1 MKRSILYFVF
11 LFFVSIGIVNAQK
24 YGLGNTDPSVFTKFR
39 IPETDLSN
47 FWFNTNLYLNTDK
60 LDNSH
65 IVQQVPWN
73 YSRYNS
79 TFNYSL
85 TPNYYL
91 LRESED
97 NYFLLNT
104 SLSGTYHKSYSEDHS
119 NNSQMTSQRSRDYIV
134 DLSLNF
140 TDNNYISQ
148 SDIFYSLGSNI
159 WADIQDEQNE
169 LNLSLTSND
178 YYGYKQQNYS
188 FAAGMGI
195 GKQRNV
201 TPIVSAIRFQ
211 ERLKQLNILNSDL
224 SDKTIEDLAQQFY
237 KQTYY
242 SLIHERPDKYFWQD
256 IEKTLL
262 QDGVALKD
270 LNMYADAY
278 LRESV
283 NEVRFLRSEALMA
296 GLNLRAQYQ
305 NIYSTSSGNGS
316 NINEQFLTLGE
327 VYFIYSHQMNL
338 NSQLNI
344 GMTISGG
351 PNITKHP
358 YERQQY
364 LFDGNAG
371 YNYELTDRLVASLNN
386 AFNLQFM
393 NYDKE
398 EKFLSNLLGFTLRY
412 FIEDNLSFNAN
423 YQWSYRVN
431 KNLYYE
437 NYTYNTHTIN
447 LGFSY
452 YFDKGFLIDTNDKQ
466 LLPVEL
472 PYAYPPY
479 NYVYVTKN

>member
-1 MKRSILYFVF
+1 MKWSIICFAL
-11 LFFVSIGIVNAQK
+11 LFFVSSGMVNAQK

-39 IPETDLSN
+39 IPETDLSKI
-47 FWFNTNLYLNTDK
+47 WFNTDLYLNTDK
-60 LDNSH
+60 MDYSH
-65 IVQQVPWN
+65 IVQQFSSK
-73 YSRYNS
+73 YSSYNS
-79 TFNYSL
+79 LFRYDL

-104 SLSGTYHKSYSEDHS
+104 SLSGAYNKSYFEGQTD
-119 NNSQMTSQRSRDYIV
+119 NNSQKTTTRNRDYST
-134 DLSLNF
+134 DLSLIF
-140 TDNNYISQ
+140 TDNNYINH
-148 SDIFYSLGSNI
+148 SDLFYSLGSNI
-159 WADIQDEQNE
+159 RVDMADEQDEFNAD
-169 LNLSLTSND
+169 LTSNT
-178 YYGYKQQNYS
+178 YYGNKQQNYS
-188 FAAGMGI
+188 FSIGMGI

-201 TPIVSAIRFQ
+201 TPVVSAIRFQ
-211 ERLKQLNILNSDL
+211 ERLKQLNMLNGDL
-224 SDKTIEDLAQQFY
+224 SEKAIEDLAQQFY

-242 SLIHERPDKYFWQD
+242 SSIHERPDKYFWQD
-256 IEKTLL
+256 IEKTLT

-305 NIYSTSSGNGS
+305 NQYTASTGSGFHIS
-316 NINEQFLTLGE
+316 EQFLTLGE
-327 VYFIYSHQMNL
+327 AYFIYSHQLNL

-344 GMTISGG
+344 GMTINGG

-358 YERQQY
+358 IERQQY
-364 LFDGNAG
+364 LIAGNAG
-371 YNYELTDRLVASLNN
+371 YHYELTDRLVASLNN

-398 EKFLSNLLGFTLRY
+398 EKFLSNILGFTLRY
-412 FIEDNLSFNAN
+412 FIEDNLSLNAN

-431 KNLYYE
+431 KYLYND

-447 LGFSY
+447 LGFTF
-452 YFDKGFLIDTNDKQ
+452 YFEKGFLIEPNNEQ
-466 LLPVEL
+466 PMPVEL
-472 PYAYPPY
+472 LSLPH
-479 NYVYVTKN
+479 NYVYLTKN